1 MHKQS
6 PIGIFDSGLGGI
18 SVLSEIHSF
27 LPKEDLLFL
36 GDSKYNPYGTNIL
49 LS

>member
-36 GDSKYNPYGTNIL
+36 MSKGIVFLFGENT
-49 LS
+49 